1 MAQSNPVDTRR
12 TVQDRVT
19 YLKGQVKMMPESF
32 GRVQARELLDI
43 LDTALIDIAIT
54 VLLKDND
61 PQEMLVN
68 LRRHVI
74 RLRGR
79 LSDWGG

>member
-1 MAQSNPVDTRR
+1 
-12 TVQDRVT
+12 
-19 YLKGQVKMMPESF
+19 MMPESF

-54 VLLKDND
+54 VLLKDTD

-79 LSDWGG
+79 LSEWGG